1 MENKMFFS
9 LKETTRLLGLT
20 PIEIWL
26 HIVGFTVFSIFFVLK
41 AESVVTFNWWLVLSP
56 LFAADGVHCY
66 FVYVVLLRML
76 LAGMY
81 KAAPLRALWSCTI
94 LGLHFAFKFLLCKK
108 LNGQLSMDYA
118 EILAPVMI
126 MLQLFMIRACQI
138 H

>member
-1 MENKMFFS
+1 MFFS
-9 LKETTRLLGLT
+9 LKEANRLLGLT
-20 PIEIWL
+20 PLEMFFHVL
-26 HIVGFTVFSIFFVLK
+26 GAVVFSILFVLK
-41 AESVVTFNWWLVLSP
+41 VESVANINWWLVFSP

-66 FVYVVLLRML
+66 FVYLVLLRML

-81 KAAPLRALWSCTI
+81 KQAPIKALWSFTI

-108 LNGQLSMDYA
+108 LSGQLSMDYA
-118 EILAPVMI
+118 EVLAPIMI

>member
-1 MENKMFFS
+1 MFFS
-9 LKETTRLLGLT
+9 LKEATRLLGLT
-20 PIEIWL
+20 AIEIWFHL
-26 HIVGFTVFSIFFVLK
+26 VGIALFSVFFVLK
-41 AESVVTFNWWLVLSP
+41 MESVVVGFNWWFVFSP
-56 LFAADGVHCY
+56 LFAADCVHCY

-108 LNGQLSMDYA
+108 LNGQLAMDYA
-118 EILAPVMI
+118 EVLAPIMI
-126 MLQLFMIRACQI
+126 LLQLFMIRACQI

>member
-1 MENKMFFS
+1 MLFS
-9 LKETTRLLGLT
+9 LKEATRLLGLT

-26 HIVGFTVFSIFFVLK
+26 HLIGVTLFSITFMLK
-41 AESVVTFNWWLVLSP
+41 IESLVNLNWWLVFTP
-56 LFAADGVHCY
+56 LFAVDGIHCY

-81 KAAPLRALWSCTI
+81 KTAPLKALWSCTI

-108 LNGQLSMDYA
+108 LNNQLNMDYA
-118 EILAPVMI
+118 EVLAPLMI
-126 MLQLFMIRACQI
+126 LLQLFMIRACQI

>member
-1 MENKMFFS
+1 MFFS

-20 PIEIWL
+20 AIEMWFHVIG
-26 HIVGFTVFSIFFVLK
+26 ITIFSIVFVLK
-41 AESVVTFNWWLVLSP
+41 VEQVVAFNWWLVFSP

-76 LAGMY
+76 LSGMY
-81 KAAPLRALWSCTI
+81 KAAPLRALWSYTI
-94 LGLHFAFKFLLCKK
+94 LGLHFSFKFMLCKK
-108 LNGQLSMDYA
+108 FNGQLSMDYA

>member
-1 MENKMFFS
+1 MFFS
-9 LKETTRLLGLT
+9 LKEANRLLGLT
-20 PIEIWL
+20 PIEML
-26 HIVGFTVFSIFFVLK
+26 FHVAGVTVFSIFFVLK
-41 AESVVTFNWWLVLSP
+41 VESVITNFNWWLVFAP
-56 LFAADGVHCY
+56 LFAADGVHFY
-66 FVYVVLLRML
+66 FVYLVLLRML

-108 LNGQLSMDYA
+108 LSGQLSMDYA
-118 EILAPVMI
+118 EVLAPIMI

>member
-1 MENKMFFS
+1 MFFS
-9 LKETTRLLGLT
+9 LKEANRLLGLT
-20 PIEIWL
+20 PIEMFF
-26 HIVGFTVFSIFFVLK
+26 HIVGATVFSVLLVLK
-41 AESVVTFNWWLVLSP
+41 VESVVNLNWWLVFCP

-66 FVYVVLLRML
+66 FVYLVLLRML

-81 KAAPLRALWSCTI
+81 KAAPLRALWSYTI

-108 LNGQLSMDYA
+108 LSGQLSMDYA
-118 EILAPVMI
+118 EVLAPVMI

>member
-1 MENKMFFS
+1 MFFS

-20 PIEIWL
+20 AIEML
-26 HIVGFTVFSIFFVLK
+26 FHIIGISIFSILFVLRM
-41 AESVVTFNWWLVLSP
+41 EQVVTLNWWLVFTP
-56 LFAADGVHCY
+56 LFAADGIHCY

-81 KAAPLRALWSCTI
+81 KAAPLRALWSYTI
-94 LGLHFAFKFLLCKK
+94 LALHFAFKFLLCKK

-118 EILAPVMI
+118 EVLAPIMI

>member
-1 MENKMFFS
+1 MFFTF
-9 LKETTRLLGLT
+9 KETTCLLGLT

-26 HIVGFTVFSIFFVLK
+26 HMLGGTVFSVLFVLK
-41 AESVVTFNWWLVLSP
+41 VESVLGYNWWLIFSP
-56 LFAADGVHCY
+56 LFAADGIHLY

-81 KAAPLRALWSCTI
+81 KAAPLRALWSCTLI
-94 LGLHFAFKFLLCKK
+94 SLYFAFKFLLCKK
-108 LNGQLSMDYA
+108 LNGHLSMDFA
-118 EILAPVMI
+118 EVLAPIMI

>member
-1 MENKMFFS
+1 MFFS

-41 AESVVTFNWWLVLSP
+41 AESVVTLNWWLVFSP

-81 KAAPLRALWSCTI
+81 KAAPLRALWSSTI

-108 LNGQLSMDYA
+108 LNGQISMDYA
-118 EILAPVMI
+118 EVLAPVMI